1 MGSSGK
7 TRTTYAKLN
16 RESKLREKRLEKE
29 VRKAARKLYAAGETV
44 DSDHPPEERGS
55 GSLGPDPGTADGTH
69 AGPPK
74 GDSGI

>member
-29 VRKAARKLYAAGETV
+29 VRKAARKLDAAGETT
-44 DSDHPPEERGS
+44 DSDHAPEELRS
-55 GSLGPDPGTADGTH
+55 ASLGPHPGTAGGTH
-69 AGPPK
+69 VGAG
-74 GDSGI
+74 